1 MSQDLDFR
9 YKLLEQKVEVMQRE
23 VSQVLGEMQTTIQ
36 AIAATYSTAL
46 KILVERTD
54 ILEKELKA
62 LKPSSN
68 IRETSDGKE
77 L

>member
-1 MSQDLDFR
+1 MSNETEFR
-9 YKLLEQKVEVMQRE
+9 YKLLEQKVEVMQKE

-46 KILVERTD
+46 KVLMERTD
-54 ILEKELKA
+54 KLEKGLRTTTEYRKDE
-62 LKPSSN
+62 N
-68 IRETSDGKE
+68 GKE

>member
-1 MSQDLDFR
+1 MNFDR
-9 YKLLEQKVEVMQRE
+9 VTLLEQKVEVMQRE

-46 KILVERTD
+46 KVMMQRVEE
-54 ILEKELKA
+54 LEKKVTIPVRSE
-62 LKPSSN
+62 
-68 IRETSDGKE
+68 EEGKE